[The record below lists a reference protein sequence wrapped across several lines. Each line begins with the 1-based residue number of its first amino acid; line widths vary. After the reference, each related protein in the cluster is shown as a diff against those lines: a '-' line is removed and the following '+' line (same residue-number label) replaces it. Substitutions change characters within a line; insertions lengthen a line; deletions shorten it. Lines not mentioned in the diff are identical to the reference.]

1 MYSLSVENDF
11 LKLNVAAQGAAVLA
25 LESLRHRRP
34 VLRPWL
40 ASARWHP
47 GESALFPMLP
57 LANRVAGN
65 RFFWRGKEVALP
77 ESPLDTQFFLHGD
90 GWLRRWDIADQGA
103 DFVTLETLSQ
113 QACGFH
119 YRASLTYR
127 LAGNLF
133 QAELKLMH
141 IGEAPMIYGAGFHPF
156 FHLEADS
163 RVQFLASGF
172 WPEGEQHL
180 PLEWRDSLPPEV
192 DFSLPVRP
200 ANNWLNVGYSGW
212 NGAAVM
218 ESGAMRVSMFADTP
232 YLMVFRM
239 ADQPFICL
247 EPQTHPVNAHKM
259 PGRPGL
265 VVLGQGD
272 GLSFSMQ
279 IRVE

>member
-1 MYSLSVENDF
+1 MNSLIVENDF
-11 LKLNVAAQGAAVLA
+11 LRLDVAAQGAAVLA

-40 ASARWHP
+40 SSARWHP
-47 GESALFPMLP
+47 GDSALFPMLP

-65 RFFWRGKEVALP
+65 RFIWRGQVVDLP

-90 GWLRRWDIADQGA
+90 GWLRRWDIAEQGPE
-103 DFVTLETLSQ
+103 FVTLTTLSQ
-113 QACGFH
+113 HACGFH

-133 QAELKLMH
+133 QAELTLMH
-141 IGEAPMIYGAGFHPF
+141 IGDAPMIYGAGFHPF

-172 WPEGEQHL
+172 WPEGKHHL
-180 PLEWRDSLPPEV
+180 PLAWQDSLPPEA
-192 DFSLPVRP
+192 DFSLSGRP
-200 ANNWLNVGYSGW
+200 ANDWLNVGYSGW
-212 NGAAVM
+212 NGAAVI

-239 ADQPFICL
+239 TDRPFICL
-247 EPQTHPVNAHKM
+247 EPQTHPVNAHNM
-259 PGRPGL
+259 SGLPGL
-265 VVLGQGD
+265 VVLGHGD
-272 GLSFSMQ
+272 ALLLSMQ